1 MGFDHCIIVLD
12 PSGTPDINIVDFYFV
27 GIVGPIARPLILGVS
42 GPVWPGAFATTISQL
57 PSFLSFE
64 G

>member
-27 GIVGPIARPLILGVS
+27 GIVGPIAGPAREEEFFGV
-42 GPVWPGAFATTISQL
+42 
-57 PSFLSFE
+57 E